1 LHIFIAERGK
11 LSIGANNHLRSSND
25 GFLEFN
31 MPRVAK
37 SYEKFYAFC
46 KKEKVNSALA
56 IC

>member
-11 LSIGANNHLRSSND
+11 LSIGANNHLRSGND

-37 SYEKFYAFC
+37 SYEEFYAFC